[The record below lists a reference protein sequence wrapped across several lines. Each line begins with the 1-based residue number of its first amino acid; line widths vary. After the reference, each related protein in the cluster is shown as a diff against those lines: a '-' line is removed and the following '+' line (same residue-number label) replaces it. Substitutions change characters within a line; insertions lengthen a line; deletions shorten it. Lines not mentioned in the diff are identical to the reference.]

1 MRGLLDTSVFVA
13 REAGRPL
20 DNLPD
25 EPAVSVITLGEL
37 HLGVL
42 RAKDGE
48 TRARRLRTVSRVE
61 REFDAI
67 PIDAEVAR
75 TFASIVAEARAAGR
89 RPRAMDAWIAAT
101 GVRHGLV
108 VFTQDADFDDIPQV
122 QVQRV

>member
-1 MRGLLDTSVFVA
+1 MKGLVDTSVFIA

-20 DNLPD
+20 ESLPD
-25 EPAVSVITLGEL
+25 EPAVSVVTLAEL

-42 RAKDGE
+42 RARDAK

-61 REFDAI
+61 REYDAI

-75 TFASIVAEARAAGR
+75 TFASIIGDARAAGR
-89 RPRAMDAWIAAT
+89 RPRVMDVWIAAT

>member
-1 MRGLLDTSVFVA
+1 MRGLLDTSVFIA

-20 DNLPD
+20 DGLPD

-42 RAKDGE
+42 RAKDGT

-67 PIDAEVAR
+67 PIDAETAR
-75 TFASIVAEARAAGR
+75 IFASIVAETRDAGR

-101 GVRHGLV
+101 AVRHRLV
-108 VFTQDADFDDIPQV
+108 VFTQDADFAGIPHV
-122 QVQRV
+122 QVQRI

>member
-1 MRGLLDTSVFVA
+1 MKGLVDTSVFIA

-20 DNLPD
+20 ESLPD
-25 EPAVSVITLGEL
+25 EPAVSVVTIAEL

-42 RAKDGE
+42 RARDAQ

-61 REFDAI
+61 RDYDAI

-75 TFASIVAEARAAGR
+75 TFASIIGDARAAGR
-89 RPRAMDAWIAAT
+89 RPPIMDVWIAAS

-108 VFTQDADFDDIPQV
+108 VFTKDADFDDIPQV
-122 QVQRV
+122 QVRRV

>member
-1 MRGLLDTSVFVA
+1 MKGLVDTSVFIA

-20 DNLPD
+20 ESLPD
-25 EPAVSVITLGEL
+25 EPAVSVVTLAEL

-42 RAKDGE
+42 RARDAQ

-61 REFDAI
+61 REYDAI

-75 TFASIVAEARAAGR
+75 TFASIIVDARAAGR
-89 RPRAMDAWIAAT
+89 RPRVMDAWIAAT
-101 GVRHGLV
+101 AVRHGLA
-108 VFTQDADFDDIPQV
+108 VFTQDADFDGIPQV

>member
-1 MRGLLDTSVFVA
+1 MKGLVDTSVFIA

-20 DNLPD
+20 DSLPD
-25 EPAVSVITLGEL
+25 EPAVSVVTLAEL

-42 RAKDGE
+42 RARDAQ

-61 REFDAI
+61 REYDAI

-75 TFASIVAEARAAGR
+75 TFASIVGDARAAGR
-89 RPRAMDAWIAAT
+89 RPKVMDVWIAAT

-108 VFTQDADFDDIPQV
+108 VFTQDADFADIPQV
-122 QVQRV
+122 QIQRV

>member
-1 MRGLLDTSVFVA
+1 MKGLVDTSVFIA

-20 DNLPD
+20 EALPD
-25 EPAVSVITLGEL
+25 EPAISVITLAGL

-42 RAKDGE
+42 RAKDSQ

-61 REFDAI
+61 REFEAI

-75 TFASIVAEARAAGR
+75 IFASIVGDARAAGH
-89 RPRAMDAWIAAT
+89 RPRVMDVWIAAT

-108 VFTQDADFDDIPQV
+108 VFTRDADFADIPQV

>member
-1 MRGLLDTSVFVA
+1 MKGLVDTSVFIA

-20 DNLPD
+20 EALPD
-25 EPAVSVITLGEL
+25 ESAISVLTLAEL

-42 RAKDGE
+42 RAKDSQ

-61 REFDAI
+61 REFEAI

-75 TFASIVAEARAAGR
+75 IFASIVRDARAAGR
-89 RPRAMDAWIAAT
+89 RPRVMDVWIAAT

-108 VFTQDADFDDIPQV
+108 VFTQHADFTDIPQV
-122 QVQRV
+122 HVQMV

>member
-13 REAGRPL
+13 AEAGRTL
-20 DNLPD
+20 ESLPD
-25 EPAVSVITLGEL
+25 ESAISVITLAEL

-42 RAKDGE
+42 LAKDGLI
-48 TRARRLRTVSRVE
+48 RARRLRTVSRVE

-67 PIDAEVAR
+67 PIDSEVAR
-75 TFASIVAEARAAGR
+75 TFASIVADARVGGR
-89 RPRAMDAWIAAT
+89 RPRIMDVWIAAT

-108 VFTQDADFDDIPQV
+108 VFTQDADFAVIPQV

>member
-1 MRGLLDTSVFVA
+1 MRGLLDTSVFIA
-13 REAGRPL
+13 RDASRPL
-20 DNLPD
+20 EGLPD

-42 RAKDGE
+42 RAKDDQ

-61 REFDAI
+61 REFEPI

-89 RPRAMDAWIAAT
+89 RPHAMDACIAAT
-101 GVRHGLV
+101 AVRHRLV
-108 VFTQDADFDDIPQV
+108 VFTQDADFDGIP
-122 QVQRV
+122 

>member
-1 MRGLLDTSVFVA
+1 MKGLVDTSVFIA

-20 DNLPD
+20 ESLPD
-25 EPAVSVITLGEL
+25 EPAVSVVTLAEL

-42 RAKDGE
+42 RARDAQ

-61 REFDAI
+61 REYDAI

-75 TFASIVAEARAAGR
+75 TFASIIGDARVAGR
-89 RPRAMDAWIAAT
+89 RPHVMDVWIAAT

>member
-1 MRGLLDTSVFVA
+1 MKGLLDTSVFIA

-25 EPAVSVITLGEL
+25 EPAISVITLGEL

-42 RAKDGE
+42 RAKDGD
-48 TRARRLRTVSRVE
+48 TRARRLRTLSRVE
-61 REFDAI
+61 REFEAI

-75 TFASIVAEARAAGR
+75 TFASILADARAAGR

-101 GVRHGLV
+101 AVRHGLV
-108 VFTQDADFDDIPQV
+108 VFTQDADFADLPQV

>member
-1 MRGLLDTSVFVA
+1 MKGLVDTSVFIA

-20 DNLPD
+20 DSLPD
-25 EPAVSVITLGEL
+25 EPAVSVVTLAEL

-42 RAKDGE
+42 RARDAQ

-61 REFDAI
+61 REYDAI

-75 TFASIVAEARAAGR
+75 TFASIVGDARAAGR
-89 RPRAMDAWIAAT
+89 RPKVMDVWIAAT

-108 VFTQDADFDDIPQV
+108 VFTQSADFADIPQV

>member
-1 MRGLLDTSVFVA
+1 MKGLVDTSVFIA

-20 DNLPD
+20 ESLPD
-25 EPAVSVITLGEL
+25 EPAVSVVTLAEL

-42 RAKDGE
+42 RARDAQ

-61 REFDAI
+61 REYDAI

-75 TFASIVAEARAAGR
+75 TFASIIGDARAAGR
-89 RPRAMDAWIAAT
+89 RPHVMDVWIAAT

-108 VFTQDADFDDIPQV
+108 VFTRDADFDGIPQV

>member
-1 MRGLLDTSVFVA
+1 MKGLVNTSVFIA

-20 DNLPD
+20 DSLPD
-25 EPAVSVITLGEL
+25 EPAVSVVTLAEL

-42 RAKDGE
+42 RARDAQ

-61 REFDAI
+61 REFEAI

-75 TFASIVAEARAAGR
+75 TFASIVGEARAAGR
-89 RPRAMDAWIAAT
+89 RPRVVDVWIAAT
-101 GVRHGLV
+101 AVRHGLV
-108 VFTQDADFDDIPQV
+108 VFTQDADFADIPQV

>member
-1 MRGLLDTSVFVA
+1 MKGLLDTSVFIA

-20 DNLPD
+20 EGLPD

-42 RAKDGE
+42 RAKNGE

-75 TFASIVAEARAAGR
+75 TFASIIAEARAAGR
-89 RPRAMDAWIAAT
+89 RPSAMDAWIAAT
-101 GVRHGLV
+101 AVRHGLV
-108 VFTQDADFDDIPQV
+108 VFTQDADFDEMPQV

>member
-89 RPRAMDAWIAAT
+89 RPHAMDAWIAAT
-101 GVRHGLV
+101 AVRHGLV
-108 VFTQDADFDDIPQV
+108 VFTRDADFVGIPQV